1 MPSPH
6 TARRTPDVRGP
17 RGTEPSPPRPRRSGP
32 EQAEGPLSD
41 EDIARGFVSGSQDS
55 LAAAFRRWGPL
66 VHARGRRALGDAREA
81 EDVTQQVFLAAW
93 RARAGYTVGR
103 GTFPGW
109 LVGITR
115 HKIAD
120 ALAARARRADL
131 VARAATVPSARED
144 RRDDHPEAVLDR
156 VMIGYEVSR
165 LSPAQRRV
173 LRLAFYDDLTQPQIA
188 VVTGWPLGT
197 VKSHARRGLEQ
208 LRRQLRESGAVEVT
222 GDIAGRPRAAATAP
236 PTRERRNPSPSST

>member
-1 MPSPH
+1 MPSTH
-6 TARRTPDVRGP
+6 SARRTLGP
-17 RGTEPSPPRPRRSGP
+17 RVADQPPARPRRAGP
-32 EQAEGPLSD
+32 EQAEAQLSD
-41 EDIARGFVSGSQDS
+41 EDIARGFVSGGEDG

-66 VHARGRRALGDAREA
+66 VHAQSRRALGDAREA
-81 EDVTQQVFLAAW
+81 EDITQQVFLAAW
-93 RARAGYTVGR
+93 RARTTYAVGR

-120 ALAARARRADL
+120 ALAARTRRADL
-131 VARAATVPSARED
+131 VTLAATVPPAREN
-144 RRDDHPEAVLDR
+144 RRADHPESVLDR
-156 VMIGYEVSR
+156 VMISHEVSR

-208 LRRQLRESGAVEVT
+208 LRRQLRESGAAET
-222 GDIAGRPRAAATAP
+222 PG
-236 PTRERRNPSPSST
+236 

>member
-1 MPSPH
+1 MPSTPI
-6 TARRTPDVRGP
+6 ARRT
-17 RGTEPSPPRPRRSGP
+17 
-32 EQAEGPLSD
+32 AEGQLRD
-41 EDIARGFVSGSQDS
+41 EDIARGFVSGEEDA
-55 LAAAFRRWGPL
+55 LAAAFHRWGPL
-66 VHARGRRALGDAREA
+66 AYARARRALGDAREA

-93 RARAGYTVGR
+93 RARATYTVGR

-120 ALAARARRADL
+120 ALAARSRRADL
-131 VARAATVPSARED
+131 VTLVATMPPAPTD
-144 RRDDHPEAVLDR
+144 RRADFPEAVLDR
-156 VMIGYEVSR
+156 VLISHEVSR

-208 LRRQLRESGAVEVT
+208 LRRRLRESGAVEARQE
-222 GDIAGRPRAAATAP
+222 GDDGNLEGRG
-236 PTRERRNPSPSST
+236 SDH

>member
-1 MPSPH
+1 MPSTH
-6 TARRTPDVRGP
+6 TARRTPGTHGTGRP
-17 RGTEPSPPRPRRSGP
+17 RAADRLPPRPRQSGAAG
-32 EQAEGPLSD
+32 AEGQPCD
-41 EDIARGFVSGSQDS
+41 EDIARGFVSGEEDA
-55 LAAAFRRWGPL
+55 LAAAFHRWGPL

-93 RARAGYTVGR
+93 RARTTYTVGR

-120 ALAARARRADL
+120 ALAARSRRADL
-131 VARAATVPSARED
+131 VTLVATVPPACAD
-144 RRDDHPEAVLDR
+144 RRAEHPEAVLDR
-156 VMIGYEVSR
+156 VLISHEVSR

-208 LRRQLRESGAVEVT
+208 LRRRLRESDAVE
-222 GDIAGRPRAAATAP
+222 A
-236 PTRERRNPSPSST
+236 REEDADRNPGGRCRDH